1 MTNIKFELSPA
12 LRFIIAG
19 AGLFVITFGMMN
31 SSNILNPF
39 FLALIV
45 AISIAPLI
53 GWLRR
58 KGMPPWL
65 ALLTTLLLLILF
77 LAALIVLLTVSVD
90 ELINT
95 VPTYEDSADQIKESI
110 QSFLSDLGLSGSTL
124 KSAVSVFDPSKLLG
138 FFTAL
143 LADVGKTL
151 GNAVFMLLILIFM
164 LFDAGGFPTK
174 LRTGLAPDNPL
185 LARLMKFKDDIR
197 HYVVITTKINFLV
210 GLVDAV
216 FLMIIGVDFAI
227 LWGLLAW
234 LLGYIPSIGFW
245 LALIPPTLIAL
256 LELGWQQ
263 ALIVFLGYVL
273 INGSVQNFLQPKLM
287 GGGLNL
293 SPLVV
298 TISLF
303 FWAWVLGP
311 LGALIAIPLTLAV
324 KEIVLEGSDDTRWL
338 STVMGS
344 GEKGQT
350 PTAVSAAEAAG
361 AEKNAE
367 EENQHQSD
375 NSEKEA

>member
-1 MTNIKFELSPA
+1 MTNIKFDLSPA

-31 SSNILNPF
+31 SANILNPF
-39 FLALIV
+39 FLALII

-53 GWLRR
+53 GWLHR
-58 KGMPPWL
+58 KGMPSWM
-65 ALLTTLLLLILF
+65 ALLTTILLLILF
-77 LAALIVLLTVSVD
+77 LVALIVLLTVSVT
-90 ELINT
+90 ELVDT
-95 VPTYEDSADQIKESI
+95 VPTYADSADQIKESI
-110 QSFLSDLGLSGSTL
+110 QSFLADLGLSESSV
-124 KSAVSVFDPSKLLG
+124 KSVASVFDPSKLLG
-138 FFTAL
+138 FFSSL
-143 LADVGKTL
+143 LEDVGKAL
-151 GNAVFMLLILIFM
+151 GNSIFMLLILVFM

-174 LRTGLAPDNPL
+174 LHQGLAPDNPL
-185 LARLMKFKDDIR
+185 LARLKKFNGDIR
-197 HYVVITTKINFLV
+197 HYVVITTQINFMV
-210 GLVDAV
+210 GLVDTI
-216 FLMIIGVDFAI
+216 FLMAVGVDFAI

-293 SPLVV
+293 SPLVI

-311 LGALIAIPLTLAV
+311 LGALIAVPLTLAV
-324 KEIVLEGSDDTRWL
+324 KELVLDSSDDTRWL

-344 GEKGQT
+344 GEKEKK
-350 PTAVSAAEAAG
+350 PTEVSAAD
-361 AEKNAE
+361 
-367 EENQHQSD
+367 EEN
-375 NSEKEA
+375 ETE

>member
-1 MTNIKFELSPA
+1 MTDIKFELSPA

-19 AGLFVITFGMMN
+19 AGLIIITFGMKN
-31 SSNILNPF
+31 SSSILNPF
-39 FLALIV
+39 FLALII

-53 GWLRR
+53 GWLHR
-58 KGMPPWL
+58 KGMPSWL

-77 LAALIVLLTVSVD
+77 LVALIVLLTVSVT
-90 ELINT
+90 ELVNT
-95 VPTYEDSADQIKESI
+95 LPTYADSADQIKESI
-110 QSFLSDLGLSGSTL
+110 QSFLANLGLSASSL
-124 KSAVSVFDPSKLLG
+124 ESAVSVFDPSKLLG
-138 FFTAL
+138 FFGAL
-143 LADVGKTL
+143 LADVGKAL
-151 GNAVFMLLILIFM
+151 GNAVFMLLILVFM

-174 LRTGLAPDNPL
+174 LRKGIEPGNPL
-185 LARLMKFKDDIR
+185 LARLTKFNDDIR
-197 HYVVITTKINFLV
+197 HYVVITTQINFMV
-210 GLVDAV
+210 GVVDAT

-293 SPLVV
+293 SPLVI

-303 FWAWVLGP
+303 FWAWVLGL
-311 LGALIAIPLTLAV
+311 LGALLAVPLTLAV
-324 KEIVLEGSDDTRWL
+324 KEIVLDSSDDTRWL

-344 GEKGQT
+344 GEKEQT
-350 PTAVSAAEAAG
+350 PAAVVDV
-361 AEKNAE
+361 E
-367 EENQHQSD
+367 EEN
-375 NSEKEA
+375 ETE